1 MAILDHWRIPMNLR
15 RTLTLGT
22 FAALMLVSLPV
33 AAQTKFGFV
42 DLQKAV
48 TESKEGKAALKK
60 LQDMTE
66 RKQKELNKKQDEL
79 KRLEDE
85 IRSQGSMWNDD
96 MKRQKLGE
104 YQKKGLELQEYYTE
118 NARELAER
126 EQELTAPLLERF
138 MKIINKLGKD
148 RGYTAVFHSGSA
160 IYVSGAVDLTAEVIR
175 LFDAGGGK

>member
-1 MAILDHWRIPMNLR
+1 MNLR
-15 RTLTLGT
+15 RLYTFGI
-22 FAALMLVSLPV
+22 FAAVMLVSVPV
-33 AAQTKFGFV
+33 MAQTKFGFV

-48 TESKEGKAALKK
+48 TESKEGKVALKK

-66 RKQKELNKKQDEL
+66 RKQKELNTKQDEL

-96 MKRQKLGE
+96 MKRQKLGD
-104 YQKKGLELQEYYTE
+104 YQKKGLELQEFYTE
-118 NARELAER
+118 NAKELAER
-126 EQELTAPLLERF
+126 EQELTAPLLDRF
-138 MKIINKLGKD
+138 MKIINKVGKE

-160 IYVSGAVDLTAEVIR
+160 IFVSSAVDLTAEVIR

>member
-1 MAILDHWRIPMNLR
+1 MNLGR
-15 RTLTLGT
+15 LCTFGV
-22 FAALMLVSLPV
+22 FAAVMLVTLPA

-48 TESKEGKAALKK
+48 TESRDGKAALKK

-66 RKQKELNKKQDEL
+66 RKQKELNAKQDEL

-85 IRSQGSMWNDD
+85 IRGQGSMWNDD

-104 YQKKGLELQEYYTE
+104 YQKKGLELQEFYTE

-126 EQELTAPLLERF
+126 EQELTAPIIDRF
-138 MKIINKLGKD
+138 MKIINKIGKE

-160 IYVSGAVDLTAEVIR
+160 IYVSGTVDLTSEVIR